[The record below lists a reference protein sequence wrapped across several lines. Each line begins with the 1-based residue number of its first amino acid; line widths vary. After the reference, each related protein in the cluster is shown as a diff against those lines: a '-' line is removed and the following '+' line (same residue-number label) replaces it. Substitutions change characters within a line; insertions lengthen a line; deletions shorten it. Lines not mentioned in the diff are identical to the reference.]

1 MHAIKKA
8 SASKKELHLETAK
21 AFEANDEVYI
31 AAVSAAIM
39 HEVDTA
45 TAAEV
50 VSAAV
55 AAASEAKAVAVLKAV
70 AASTDK
76 AKAQVVLGEALMAAT
91 SSSIDA
97 VLKAAAV
104 DTAFGI
110 ALVRAAS
117 ASVACREAAAYRAVL
132 AKAFAAADAPTRR
145 VFINAAFDALPIDS
159 EMHAAHAAHAV
170 AEAAVES

>member
-1 MHAIKKA
+1 MRAIKKA

-76 AKAQVVLGEALMAAT
+76 AKARVVLGEALMAAT

-97 VLKAAAV
+97 VLKAATA

-145 VFINAAFDALPIDS
+145 VFINAAVDALPIDS

-170 AEAAVES
+170 AEAAVKS